1 MNIILSPEVK
11 NRLTMTRSKSMTIYA
26 KLMSSCWSPRQEIF
40 VFLEEPEVPMG
51 YNKHEVDGINIYL
64 YKDAILEGDSIEI
77 KLAEYASDLPDKD
90 FDVHGLV
97 V

>member
-26 KLMSSCWSPRQEIF
+26 KLMTSCWSPRQDIF
-40 VFLEEPEVPMG
+40 IFLGEPEVPEA

-77 KLAEYASDLPDKD
+77 ELAEYASDLPDKD
-90 FDVHGLV
+90 FNVHGLKI
-97 V
+97 